1 MSDSQ
6 KRAVYDQYGEEGLK
20 GGIPGAGG
28 PGGPAGGFGGGAGG
42 FHPGGFS
49 FSSNM
54 HGFQPSNAEGIKLFV
69 TFLALTPKRH
79 LSHVHVE

>member
-28 PGGPAGGFGGGAGG
+28 PGGPAGGFGGGY
-42 FHPGGFS
+42 HPGGFS